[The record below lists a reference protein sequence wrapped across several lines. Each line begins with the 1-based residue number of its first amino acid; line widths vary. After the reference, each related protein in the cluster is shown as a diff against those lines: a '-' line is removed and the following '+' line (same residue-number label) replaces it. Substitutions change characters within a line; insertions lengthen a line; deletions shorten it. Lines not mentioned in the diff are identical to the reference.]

1 MYRKIRL
8 DGDFYLNILSPEK
21 QKEYKEIGEEI
32 LRETK
37 IKTKKALDDYL
48 LPDKSINVENLEQ
61 DWFPQIKADIFLSHS
76 HKDKEKALILAGIL
90 KKEFKLTV
98 FIDSSVWGYANDLLR
113 EIDKKYSLNSSG
125 SYDYDKSTWSAAN
138 VHLTLMMALKK
149 MIDKTEC
156 LMFLNTP
163 NSIKISESGSKDYTG
178 SPWIYSEIEIANS
191 LKITE
196 PERIIKKYSEF
207 AKEPLMES
215 ATYTY
220 KVDFKDFL
228 KLTEDKFKYWYLLRN
243 KMVENHLDALYTI
256 LESK

>member
-1 MYRKIRL
+1 MYKKIRL
-8 DGDFYLNILSPEK
+8 DGDFYLKILSPEK
-21 QKEYKEIGEEI
+21 QKEYKEMGEEI

-178 SPWIYSEIEIANS
+178 SPWIYSEIEITNS

-196 PERIIKKYSEF
+196 PKRYSESTIK
-207 AKEPLMES
+207 ASMES

-228 KLTEDKFKYWYLLRN
+228 KLTEDKFKSWYSIRN
-243 KMVENHLDALYTI
+243 NVVTNHLDTLYRI